1 MSYKRL
7 YVFTGKGGVGKTTCA
22 LSLANH
28 LVLQGKKVLFVEFE
42 SQVSPEIFE
51 QLKIKHYVLSLL
63 ESANGYIAKKL
74 KSKMIASW
82 VVRTPFFKSL
92 INMIPGFSYIIFLGH
107 LLELVYNDPEL
118 ILIIDSPSSGHAS
131 TLFEACKIFK
141 KCSVKDFYL

>member
-51 QLKIKHYVLSLL
+51 QLKAKSTEIFEKIKETESYQQLSDRYQSL
-63 ESANGYIAKKL
+63 
-74 KSKMIASW
+74 
-82 VVRTPFFKSL
+82 TPSGQKIVKFLGIGFIVFLFFLFCFLDL
-92 INMIPGFSYIIFLGH
+92 IGSCFLVGFSFQIG
-107 LLELVYNDPEL
+107 
-118 ILIIDSPSSGHAS
+118 
-131 TLFEACKIFK
+131 
-141 KCSVKDFYL
+141 